1 MAYSKIN
8 WANKPSSTKLNA
20 DNLNHM
26 DNGIYENDNSVSN
39 LMTAFGLTEDTYSN
53 NSIYVVGD
61 LVVYNHT
68 IYECITAVTTAEEFD
83 SSKWQIVPLLKFD

>member
-8 WANKPSSTKLNA
+8 WANKPSLTKLNA

-26 DNGIYENDNSVSN
+26 DNGIYENDNYVSS

-53 NSIYVVGD
+53 NSTYALGD
-61 LVVYNHT
+61 LVVHNHT
-68 IYECITAVTTAEEFD
+68 IYECITAVTTAENFD
-83 SSKWQIVPLLKFD
+83 STKWQIVPLLKFD

>member
-8 WANKPSSTKLNA
+8 WANKPSTTKVNA

-26 DNGIYENDNSVSN
+26 DNGIHKNDNAISKLSIA
-39 LMTAFGLTEDTYSN
+39 LGLNEDTYSN
-53 NSIYVVGD
+53 SSTYAVGD
-61 LVVYNHT
+61 LVVYNHI

-83 SSKWQIVPLLKFD
+83 SSKWQVVPILKFN